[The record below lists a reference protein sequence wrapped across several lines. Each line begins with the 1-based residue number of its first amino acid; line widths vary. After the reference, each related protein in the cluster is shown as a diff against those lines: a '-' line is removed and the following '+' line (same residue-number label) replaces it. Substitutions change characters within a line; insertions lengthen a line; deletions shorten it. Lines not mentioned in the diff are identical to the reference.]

1 LSSALSRGDVDKM
14 SFAFRVA
21 EDGTTKTKD
30 GVRELRT
37 LDLFEVSVVTWPA
50 YSATS
55 VGVRSAS
62 DDIAARWRFAQLRA
76 SR

>member
-1 LSSALSRGDVDKM
+1 M
-14 SFAFRVA
+14 SFDFRVA
-21 EDGTTKTKD
+21 DGGTTRTKD

-55 VGVRSAS
+55 VGLRSA
-62 DDIAARWRFAQLRA
+62 DDDVAVRWRFAQARA
-76 SR
+76 RRRAA